1 KYNALIVNGAA
12 GHAVEMDDVHKQ
24 AKAHAGAVIVPTLVT
39 EAENHNPSGKQ
50 FLLSL
55 VIGYEVMLRIG
66 RGLNATEHRK
76 KGWHA
81 TSTCGTFGAAATIS
95 SLNNFNEQEYVDAFG
110 LAGTQSSGLWAF
122 SKDGANSKMFH
133 AGMAAM
139 NGYLATDLVKAGLE
153 GSAHILEAEDGGIFN
168 ATSNNY
174 SFEKV
179 TEKIGVEF
187 LSTDMTR
194 KPFSCCRS
202 MHPAI

>member
-1 KYNALIVNGAA
+1 LTFDDLLKEVVKEAKLSLIDSLGCMLAGSQTVEVKNLVSHYSHKNEEETESTVGLGDKLSKYNALIVNGAA

-81 TSTCGTFGAAATIS
+81 TST
-95 SLNNFNEQEYVDAFG
+95 
-110 LAGTQSSGLWAF
+110 
-122 SKDGANSKMFH
+122 
-133 AGMAAM
+133 
-139 NGYLATDLVKAGLE
+139 
-153 GSAHILEAEDGGIFN
+153 
-168 ATSNNY
+168 
-174 SFEKV
+174 
-179 TEKIGVEF
+179 
-187 LSTDMTR
+187 
-194 KPFSCCRS
+194 
-202 MHPAI
+202 